1 MSTVKADNFTWK
13 TGEATAQ
20 SGTTVTGPQI
30 VYGVAKVWFNF
41 NGTGTIASRASF
53 NVSSLTDV
61 GASLY
66 LVNFSTS
73 LIDANHA
80 TTCNC
85 QPNNYSGSYAGSGDT
100 AAGTQTS
107 SRASVELR
115 DTNNAYSDSN
125 FIVGAVFR

>member
-1 MSTVKADNFTWK
+1 MSTIRANTLVNMDGVTAVTL
-13 TGEATAQ
+13 TGQVA
-20 SGTTVTGPQI
+20 
-30 VYGVAKVWFNF
+30 AKVWFNF

-61 GASLY
+61 GTSLY

-80 TTCNC
+80 TVCNC
-85 QPNNYSGSYAGSGDT
+85 QPNNYNGSYAGSGGT

-107 SRASVELR
+107 SRASIELR
-115 DTNNAYSDSN
+115 DTNNAYSDSD
-125 FIVGAVFR
+125 FVVGAVFR